1 MITSCWICA
10 QRSEVM
16 LQQEGRD
23 ASCRW
28 VCLPVCTASDSQH
41 SSTSRFSPDDVFTS
55 LLSGSSSQ
63 LRAERRGRLL
73 PTACLRVLCCR
84 GAALRVAVR
93 VVTNHTGGFDR
104 VLDQH
109 ACLPGASEET
119 SLTHCLPVCQQH
131 NLLYTPEGCVSRV
144 QSDDWAGAGLQR
156 QISPAGTLADSR
168 LLS

>member
-1 MITSCWICA
+1 
-10 QRSEVM
+10 M

-73 PTACLRVLCCR
+73 PTACLPVLCCR

-119 SLTHCLPVCQQH
+119 SLTHCFQ
-131 NLLYTPEGCVSRV
+131 CVSSTTCSIHRRAACPECNSMIGLV
-144 QSDDWAGAGLQR
+144 QAGRGKSVQ
-156 QISPAGTLADSR
+156 LAR
-168 LLS
+168 LLTADCFLDQDPSTACRA